1 MPVLAES
8 VTPVPAQKVVGP
20 DVVIE
25 AAGKLSA
32 VTVTGLLN
40 LAQPLVLVTRT
51 RYPPAVDVLRVW
63 LVAPATGKEPRY
75 HW

>member
-1 MPVLAES
+1 VPVLAES
-8 VTPVPAQKVVGP
+8 VTPVPAQNVVGP

-40 LAQPLVLVTRT
+40 LAQPLVLVLEHDIR
-51 RYPPAVDVLRVW
+51 
-63 LVAPATGKEPRY
+63 PRLMF
-75 HW
+75 